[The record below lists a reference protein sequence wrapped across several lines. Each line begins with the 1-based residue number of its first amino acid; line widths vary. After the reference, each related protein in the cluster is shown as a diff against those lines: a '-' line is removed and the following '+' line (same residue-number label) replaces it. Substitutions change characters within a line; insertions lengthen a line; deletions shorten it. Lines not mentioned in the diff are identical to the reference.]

1 MVKNKGKGPAQPPQQ
16 KKARP
21 SAPSSSQ
28 CAKPRE
34 GKGSRPASPP
44 ATAPNPPPLSA
55 SFADAAAGTSQQ
67 QQQQPSRVSS
77 PIIDVEMA
85 GSRSA
90 SPPGT
95 AAPANTTT
103 TSTTTQT
110 PAGQSG
116 AGQKASSG
124 PKGTKR
130 RLALPDWT
138 VGEPLFRVKEWEAYQ
153 RPPPKVSHQF
163 VAYVSLKDL
172 SLKARDIIIAGA
184 NFFGRDLVAAEVFAA
199 SWQIAFAFPTA
210 QLADAAAK
218 HGLPYDETILPL
230 ERRADYQPRLRRLTV
245 SNVDCTSPKA
255 AVQALQKYFATY
267 GRVLDVTPRYWADT
281 HVHNGVWHVTLD
293 CKQCKVNQ
301 PPRRST

>member
-28 CAKPRE
+28 AAKPRE

-55 SFADAAAGTSQQ
+55 SFADATAGKSQQ

-90 SPPGT
+90 SPSGT

-172 SLKARDIIIAGA
+172 SLKARDIIIAG
-184 NFFGRDLVAAEVFAA
+184 RISSVATSWRPKSSRLLGKSRSPSRPRNSPTPLLSMVSPTTRPPSPLNAGLITSLA
-199 SWQIAFAFPTA
+199 S
-210 QLADAAAK
+210 
-218 HGLPYDETILPL
+218 G
-230 ERRADYQPRLRRLTV
+230 
-245 SNVDCTSPKA
+245 
-255 AVQALQKYFATY
+255 
-267 GRVLDVTPRYWADT
+267 G
-281 HVHNGVWHVTLD
+281 
-293 CKQCKVNQ
+293 
-301 PPRRST
+301 